1 MSTKARYSV
10 GWAFA
15 TWEANHCA
23 SAVEEADGNID
34 KRAAVRR
41 CTASPD
47 PDLMPIVRLVL
58 EPWQKA
64 PVKRT
69 LAVDGHTPWL
79 TCGHCCPI
87 CRGAAAVP
95 ECLAMYRLK
104 QSTAFEK

>member
-69 LAVDGHTPWL
+69 LAVDGHTPWP
-79 TCGHCCPI
+79 TCGTAAPYAVGLPP
-87 CRGAAAVP
+87 CRSALR
-95 ECLAMYRLK
+95 C
-104 QSTAFEK
+104 TD